1 MNNFVIF
8 CNTWDLKIVMESL
21 LWEVFEYLK
30 IRNKDWIKTAIIC
43 SSVRIWFSKFFYL
56 LQFPEPRCL
65 QSFGIFLACQ
75 EPRPKST
82 DIFFWG
88 IPEKS
93 VYDSKHWSLQQLK
106 KIVKLCA
113 RNVSRE
119 TLIKA
124 WWKTSEKEPPYA
136 WRMRGATSNTFSN
149 NRLISFVNKTSHN
162 I

>member
-1 MNNFVIF
+1 MNNFVIS
-8 CNTWDLKIVMESL
+8 CNTWDLKISMESL
-21 LWEVFEYLK
+21 LWEVFEYIK
-30 IRNKDWIKTAIIC
+30 IRNESWMKTAIIC
-43 SSVRIWFSKFFYL
+43 SSVQIWFSKFFYL
-56 LQFPEPRCL
+56 IQFTEPRCL
-65 QSFGIFLACQ
+65 QSFGIFLAWK

-82 DIFFWG
+82 GFFCG

-93 VYDSKHWSLQQLK
+93 VYDSKPRSLQQLK
-106 KIVKLCA
+106 KIVELCA